1 MSQMSVTA
9 YIGLGANLGDRD
21 ANLRRAIALL
31 SQNPAIRIS
40 GVSRFQ
46 ETEPLGVTDQPRF
59 INAVLSVV
67 TTLSAK
73 DLLTAMLD
81 VEQQMGRI
89 RNQRWGP
96 RTIDLDLLT
105 YGELF
110 VDEPGLKVPHPEIR
124 NRRFVMEGLRELG
137 ATIPQ

>member
-1 MSQMSVTA
+1 MSVTPVTA
-9 YIGLGANLGDRD
+9 YIGLGVNLGDRN
-21 ANLRRAIALL
+21 ANLRRAIELL

-59 INAVLSVV
+59 INAVISVV

-73 DLLTAMLD
+73 DLLTSMLD

-89 RNQRWGP
+89 RAQRWGP

-105 YGELF
+105 YGELS

-124 NRRFVMEGLRELG
+124 NRSFVMDGLLELG
-137 ATIPQ
+137 AAIPR